1 MIQFAMSK
9 VLRTLRPDGDT
20 MFFMSS
26 SDEPVEIMNDA
37 VVLLSDALKVAQE
50 FAISATMP
58 KCIQWFEL

>member
-1 MIQFAMSK
+1 ME
-9 VLRTLRPDGDT
+9 TPC
-20 MFFMSS
+20 FFMNS

-37 VVLLSDALKVAQE
+37 VVVLSDALKVAQE